1 MSPPVF
7 QSHARKYLQ
16 ENVDQ
21 FLGAQFMLQCFHVGI
36 TKERTKEQ
44 EQKENKISDTPTQK
58 KNKIKK
64 KRPPQNKINNN
75 NKIKK
80 TATKKPNEEIYM

>member
-1 MSPPVF
+1 
-7 QSHARKYLQ
+7 
-16 ENVDQ
+16 
-21 FLGAQFMLQCFHVGI
+21 MLQCFHVGI

-80 TATKKPNEEIYM
+80 AATKKPNEEIYM